1 MRPRLMVIL
10 VSILFARSRRCKDGV
25 PGGWWRRIARNRPHR
40 VSKHMILWKPR
51 LGCSARLRVVKREL
65 RCRQDYLRK
74 QDEDASLLRQDF
86 KRRCASQYS
95 LERSPRDQNP
105 AAQGSVPCP
114 RPLGNVDFRQR
125 GGGQTSHRVHI
136 SIEITIATI
145 RPRLLEVGSL
155 RVA

>member
-1 MRPRLMVIL
+1 MVATDCTKPSSSSKQTYDLAGTAPRMLCT
-10 VSILFARSRRCKDGV
+10 SQSCQE
-25 PGGWWRRIARNRPHR
+25 RIALPSGL
-40 VSKHMILWKPR
+40 SKETR
-51 LGCSARLRVVKREL
+51 
-65 RCRQDYLRK
+65 
-74 QDEDASLLRQDF
+74 EDASLLRQDF
-86 KRRCASQYS
+86 KRRRASQYS
-95 LERSPRDQNP
+95 LERSPRDHNP

-125 GGGQTSHRVHI
+125 GGGQTSHRVYI